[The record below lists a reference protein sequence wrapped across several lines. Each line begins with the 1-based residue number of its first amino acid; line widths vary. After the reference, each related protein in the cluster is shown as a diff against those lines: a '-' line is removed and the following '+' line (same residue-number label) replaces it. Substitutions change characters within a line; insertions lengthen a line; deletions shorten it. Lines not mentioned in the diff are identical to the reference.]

1 MTQAETRSDRDP
13 PSVQSHPQLLRRYA
27 RLLEVSVELAST
39 LDLEALLQSVV
50 EAAQELIEC
59 EATSLLL
66 FDATTQHLHFEAATG
81 VLLHRGERIVVPTEN
96 SIAGWVFSHGEP
108 LHVEDTVADARFYP
122 EVDVLTQFQTRSV
135 LCVPLRTPDKGLG
148 VIEAVNKITP
158 PFTEEDERLLLSLA
172 AQAAIAIENA
182 SLFQQSDLVAE
193 MVHEL
198 RTPLASLTAAAHLL
212 KRPELPEEQRN
223 RLADT
228 VYLEVFR
235 LNEMATDFLELARLE
250 SGRGRLVREPVH
262 LGGLVQECI
271 EIIRPQA
278 DGDGIAIESEA
289 DASLAPVPGD
299 RNRLKQVFLNLL
311 TNAIKYNRTG
321 GTVHVRVFLEDGEA
335 VTCIRDTGRG
345 IPPESLPHIFERFYR
360 VPDQGRSVGGTGLGL
375 AIAKRIVDASHGRI
389 TVETQVGKGT
399 TFCVRLPAGPAAFS
413 DTRPLREGVRTMK
426 PPTGKPLGS
435 KAV

>member
-1 MTQAETRSDRDP
+1 MSPEGGQAGSKKVTAEE
-13 PSVQSHPQLLRRYA
+13 QPQLVRRYA
-27 RLLEVSVELAST
+27 RLLEVSVNLAST
-39 LDLEALLQSVV
+39 LDLDTLLQNIV
-50 EAAQELIEC
+50 EAARELTDC

-66 FDATTQHLHFEAATG
+66 HDSSTQHLHFEAATG
-81 VLLHRGERIVVPTEN
+81 ELLNRGERIVVPTER

-108 LHVEDTVADARFYP
+108 LHVEDAVADERFYP

-135 LCVPLRTPDKGLG
+135 LCVPLKTQDKTLG
-148 VIEAVNKITP
+148 VIEAVNKISGQ
-158 PFTEEDERLLLSLA
+158 FTQEDERLLLALA
-172 AQAAIAIENA
+172 AQAGIAIENA

-212 KRPELPEEQRN
+212 KRTELPEEQRN

-228 VYLEVFR
+228 VYAEVFR

-271 EIIRPQA
+271 EILRPQA
-278 DGDGIAIESEA
+278 DADGISIESEA
-289 DASLAPVPGD
+289 EASLAPVPGD

-311 TNAIKYNRTG
+311 TNAIKYNHPG
-321 GTVHVRVFLEDGEA
+321 GTVYVRVALEDGDA

-360 VPDQGRSVGGTGLGL
+360 VPEQGRSVGGTGLGL
-375 AIAKRIVDASHGRI
+375 AIAKRIVDASRGRI
-389 TVETQVGKGT
+389 TVETEMDRGT
-399 TFCVRLPAGPAAFS
+399 TFCVHLPAGPASFP
-413 DTRPLREGVRTMK
+413 DTRPLRDAARVIAQPRPK
-426 PPTGKPLGS
+426 PS
-435 KAV
+435 RS